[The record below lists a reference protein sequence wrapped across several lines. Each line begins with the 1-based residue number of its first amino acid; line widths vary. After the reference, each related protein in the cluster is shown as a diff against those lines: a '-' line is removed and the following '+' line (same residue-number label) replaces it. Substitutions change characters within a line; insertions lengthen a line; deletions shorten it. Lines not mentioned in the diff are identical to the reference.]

1 MSELMWACAILPEKE
16 ETAIKGIC
24 KRLNKGVGLPE
35 TVFRFPLHI
44 SLKKSWDC
52 DRFEAAQTDV
62 ADYLK
67 HCGSFDIDIGKPI
80 LHKNMIWL
88 PVGVTEELQ
97 EIHNGLDLLLE
108 RKYAVPRTAFDTSF
122 HPHISLFTKGDHR
135 HMAAMHE
142 LLVKETMP
150 QTARI
155 RNVVIGGAVHRDT
168 YYTI

>member
-16 ETAIKGIC
+16 ETAIKDIC

-52 DRFEAAQTDV
+52 DRYEAAQTDV

-67 HCGSFDIDIGKPI
+67 HCGSFDIEIGKPI
-80 LHKNMIWL
+80 MHKNMIWL
-88 PVGVTEELQ
+88 PVGVTKKLQ
-97 EIHNGLDLLLE
+97 EIHDGLDLLLE

-122 HPHISLFTKGDHR
+122 DPHISLFTKGDHKD
-135 HMAAMHE
+135 MAAMHE

-150 QTARI
+150 RTARI
-155 RNVVIGGAVHRDT
+155 QKVVIGGAVHRDT